1 MSEQK
6 ATPVAFRFQPATKE
20 ALRVIA
26 ERESRSMANMVAQHG
41 EHGRVAGSRVLRA
54 GRAGLA
60 PSRST
65 RKTCQENQVP
75 RLNQGRQQEP
85 WTNLN

>member
-26 ERESRSMANMVAQHG
+26 ERESRSMANMV
-41 EHGRVAGSRVLRA
+41 EWLVREYCGREGLGWPLAVAPEKHAKKTKSRA
-54 GRAGLA
+54 
-60 PSRST
+60 
-65 RKTCQENQVP
+65 
-75 RLNQGRQQEP
+75 
-85 WTNLN
+85 